1 MFHLYL
7 MEIEQYYGIIKESS
21 ILEDGKSTI
30 QVKAKRMDGVM
41 IILMESTYF
50 LDNSKKTKE
59 MAMVLWN
66 F

>member
-1 MFHLYL
+1 
-7 MEIEQYYGIIKESS
+7 MEIEQYYGIIKENS
-21 ILEDGKSTI
+21 ILEDGKLTI

-59 MAMVLWN
+59 MAMVL
-66 F
+66 

>member
-1 MFHLYL
+1 

-30 QVKAKRMDGVM
+30 QVRAKRMDGVM

-59 MAMVLWN
+59 MAMVL
-66 F
+66 